1 MREVLQ
7 KQTGSA
13 GDRMDWNEE
22 KQTRFDKLRQRQLTG
37 TLTVDEQ
44 TELAEMAA
52 MLEQEEARYLE
63 PAIASLELEQA
74 VTRER
79 LQKLQAD
86 NEELAKLLHQQEQLA
101 VEARRWLADF
111 QQRHENIQAI
121 YTQLTGEVLTVA

>member
-1 MREVLQ
+1 
-7 KQTGSA
+7 
-13 GDRMDWNEE
+13 MDWNEE

-44 TELAEMAA
+44 TELAEIVA

-63 PAIASLELEQA
+63 PAIARLELEQVA
-74 VTRER
+74 TRER

-86 NEELAKLLHQQEQLA
+86 NEEMAKLLHQQEQLA

>member
-1 MREVLQ
+1 
-7 KQTGSA
+7 
-13 GDRMDWNEE
+13 MDWNEE

-44 TELAEMAA
+44 TELAEMVA
-52 MLEQEEARYLE
+52 MVEQEESRYLE